1 MKNLKLLLA
10 FLLISLTT
18 ISQDAFFSNF
28 DRSFNLVNPSSIGM
42 SNDINLTIA
51 HRSQW
56 MSIVKPFST
65 SQFEGFYPI
74 KKANS
79 NKKIAT
85 IGLSFVNERLG
96 EAGSIVNNQ
105 FAATGA
111 YTFSF
116 NNFNNL
122 STAVKV
128 GYFNGTTDLSNVST
142 GSQFINGYYD
152 PTSNLGESVNNP
164 VLNGL
169 EISPSATWFSNDSSG
184 SNKYYVGVTAFNV
197 NQSTPMRIAITGG
210 GNINFGEFGISP
222 KSLVMIQ
229 GGQTHVVLGS
239 DFIYDL
245 AKESDKKA
253 ALGVGGFYRLN
264 DAAIMSLKY
273 LSNIMDI
280 GLTYDLTTSSI
291 ADPLNTK
298 TGSFE
303 LFVNYKIQQAEK
315 IKSYNL
321 FIEVFDKDT
330 KQPIEASANFF
341 NTSSG
346 VKGNLFENL
355 SKSTVALNQK
365 DEYEIIIQKDKYNSD
380 TIVVVHAS
388 NEDQSKKVFLS
399 KTIRMF
405 DFELEVLDKETNEPV
420 QVSISL
426 VDQNTGEQED
436 LGNTDKLLTELESG
450 KKHTISLNA
459 EGYENTVLELRYDKY
474 GTLSKTMYVSKTKPE
489 IVATNLKLSVLD
501 EVTKKPIE
509 STVMSINLTDPANQ
523 QNSLIALNSF
533 PPENYP
539 LEIGNKFEIL
549 VTKEGYFNQKIKID
563 ANEQKDL
570 EKVILLS
577 PIEVG
582 KSIIVEDLLFKTGKN
597 TLDERSFRILDQLVD
612 FLNQNSTIQIELA
625 GHTDSDGSDVFNQ
638 KLSEGRAQSAVNY
651 LSSKGIGKNRLV
663 AKGYGEA
670 QPLAPNTSAEG
681 KAKNRR
687 VELKI
692 IGK

>member
-1 MKNLKLLLA
+1 MKNFNLIIA
-10 FLLISLTT
+10 FLLISLTAT
-18 ISQDAFFSNF
+18 SQDAFFSNF
-28 DRSFNLVNPSSIGM
+28 DRSYNLTNPSSIGM
-42 SNDINLTIA
+42 AEDINLTMV

-74 KKANS
+74 RQANS

-85 IGLSFVNERLG
+85 VGLSFVNERLG

-105 FAATGA
+105 FAVTGA
-111 YTFSF
+111 YNFEF

-122 STAVKV
+122 SAGLKV
-128 GYFNGTTDLSNVST
+128 GYFNGVTDLSSVST
-142 GSQFINGYYD
+142 GSQFVNGYYD

-164 VLNGL
+164 VINGL
-169 EISPSATWFSNDSSG
+169 EVTPSVTWFAIDSSG
-184 SNKYYVGVTAFNV
+184 SNKYFVGLSAFNV

-229 GGQTHVVLGS
+229 GGQTHVVVGS

-245 AKESDKKA
+245 AKESYKKA
-253 ALGVGGFYRLN
+253 ALGIGGFYRLN

-273 LSNIMDI
+273 LSNKMDI

-303 LFVNYKIQQAEK
+303 LFLNYKIHQVEK
-315 IKSYNL
+315 IKSFNYT
-321 FIEVFDKDT
+321 IEVFDKDT
-330 KQPIEASANFF
+330 KQPIEASASYN
-341 NTSSG
+341 NKSLKQ
-346 VKGNLFENL
+346 KGNLFTNL
-355 SKSTVALNQK
+355 SKSTIALNQK
-365 DEYEIIIQKDKYNSD
+365 DEYEIIISKENYNSD
-380 TIVVVHAS
+380 SIVVINSSEEA
-388 NEDQSKKVFLS
+388 QSKKIYLS

-405 DFELEVLDKETNEPV
+405 DFELDILDKQTNEPV
-420 QVSISL
+420 QVNISL
-426 VDQNTGEQED
+426 VDQKTGEQQD
-436 LGNTDKLLTELESG
+436 LGNSNKLLTELESG

-459 EGYENTVLELRYDKY
+459 EGYENAVLELRYDKY
-474 GTLSKTMYVSKTKPE
+474 GTLSKTMYISKTKPE
-489 IVATNLKLSVLD
+489 IIATNLKLVVLD
-501 EVTKKPIE
+501 ELTKKPIE
-509 STVMSINLTDPANQ
+509 STVMAINLTDPANQ

-549 VTKEGYFNQKIKID
+549 VTKEGYFNQKIKIE

-570 EKVILLS
+570 EKVVLLS

-612 FLNQNSTIQIELA
+612 FLNQNSTIKIELA
-625 GHTDSDGSDVFNQ
+625 GHTDSDGSEVFNQ

-651 LSSKGIGKNRLV
+651 LSGKGISKNRLV
-663 AKGYGEA
+663 AKGHGESE
-670 QPLAPNTSAEG
+670 PLAPNTTAEG